1 VKLRVPT
8 KLQHEK
14 NDNASK
20 KRKRQNESTHAATT
34 QKNNDNASKKRKRQN
49 ESTDA
54 AATRNVNNNSS
65 RKRKRQRQQ
74 QNFSTMSHDEE
85 MSHAIERAMKEAK
98 QILHR
103 TQNPTNPQSHRA
115 IVCII
120 CDQFNY
126 WYRENSQTFKL
137 PDFSTHQ

>member
-1 VKLRVPT
+1 MKRC
-8 KLQHEK
+8 HEAESTHKAATQK
-14 NDNASK
+14 NNNNASK
-20 KRKRQNESTHAATT
+20 KRKRQNESTDAAAT

-49 ESTDA
+49 ESTDT

-65 RKRKRQRQQ
+65 RKRRRQHQQ

-103 TQNPTNPQSHRA
+103 TQNPTNPQSHWA
-115 IVCII
+115 
-120 CDQFNY
+120 NGM
-126 WYRENSQTFKL
+126 
-137 PDFSTHQ
+137 HHM